1 MEFNGFNQEQEI
13 GELVPEAFPER
24 EAFKGLDESL
34 KPLIPRAE
42 TALYYAKEQEIKKQ
56 ELSDAIV
63 KLKDLKNAVI
73 GLNEA
78 LAKVALNKT
87 ATIIVTQGSG
97 LRTGWD
103 ANLIKLMR
111 DLDNACTSHGLV
123 AKGRADKGIE
133 REIVSELVDGYKQI
147 FNKLP
152 PKTKSGS
159 FREFVKSVGREAGLE
174 IGDHLIDAAIN
185 KHKKQC
191 LPN

>member
-24 EAFKGLDESL
+24 EAFKGLDKSL
-34 KPLIPRAE
+34 KPLIPIAE
-42 TALYYAKEQEIKKQ
+42 TALYYAKEQQTNEGSV
-56 ELSDAIV
+56 SDAIE
-63 KLKDLKNAVI
+63 KLKVLKNAVI

-87 ATIIVTQGSG
+87 ATIMVTQGSG
-97 LRTGWD
+97 LLTGWD

-133 REIVSELVDGYKQI
+133 REIVSALVGGYKQI
-147 FNKLP
+147 FKKLP
-152 PKTKSGS
+152 PKTKGGS
-159 FREFVKSVGREAGLE
+159 FHEFVKIVGREAGLE
-174 IGDHLIDAAIN
+174 IGDHLIDGRIN
-185 KHKKQC
+185 NHKK
-191 LPN
+191 NA